1 MSGIHT
7 ESGMS
12 GETLKQALVA
22 STGLPVDNVVVLQPA
37 ARHTRAENLASL
49 LLGAQSPAH
58 VADVLFVSDPRLA
71 DGCAR
76 VLWSMDWPETVVS
89 EPRDAIDPALLARAR
104 NAVDERRRGV
114 EPDDDLFILCDD
126 GGGGVAVVH
135 APGVK
140 DLALTPVF
148 SIVGIRMD
156 EVMAI
161 QRLHDT
167 ALRASQA
174 EHLQRALF
182 AIADMSASELEMPE
196 MLRGLHRII
205 AALMYAENIYIVLYD
220 RMRDSLRF
228 IYYVDT
234 VETDLPSCDHD
245 FPMSEMEIA
254 LTGHLIRGGKALM
267 GTPAELR
274 QQVQGPLRIAGAD
287 CVDWLGVPMM
297 RDGQAHGGLVVQT
310 YVEGFRF
317 SETDKA
323 LLGFVAEHVLNALE
337 RKQGQ
342 AELERRV
349 RERTLQLAEAN
360 ANLREKID
368 GLERAEHLQATLYR
382 IAALANSDEGSDRF
396 YRQIHA
402 AVGELLYAENFYIGL
417 LADDREHL
425 EFPYY
430 ADAHDPNQPPRRLG
444 RGLTEYVMRSGS
456 AIVVDEAEFVALTE
470 RGEIEPML
478 AIGRVTSDSPSTVCW
493 VGAPLLDS
501 DGVFG
506 VVALQSYREDQRYTR
521 RDAELLTFVAHQ
533 IASSLKRR
541 QAAEQ
546 LLQLNADLEQRVDVR
561 TRELSEQIAVRER
574 IEATLKH
581 QVMHDPL
588 TGLPNR
594 LYMRDRIERAIA
606 RFQRRSDR
614 TFALLYLDV
623 DRFKVI
629 NDSLGH
635 LAGDQ
640 LLKEVSRRL
649 LQCVRDP
656 DVVARLSGDEFAVL
670 LEEVPQPHTATQVA
684 QRILDTLQE
693 PLTIDGRE
701 LRIFAS
707 IGIAIS
713 ELRHQSTDALLQDA
727 DTALYAAKTSGRR
740 RFVQFNGSMKRAEPD
755 VLGIEHELRVA
766 LETGQFEPYFQ
777 PLVRLSDRIRVG
789 YEALVRWNHPTRGV
803 LLPSQFLPVAEE
815 CGLVDAIDWQIYRLA
830 LASGVEL
837 IRAGGY
843 ITINVSP
850 RHFQGNDL
858 DSRLLELTGAT
869 GFDPSRLRIE
879 VTEGTLLGDSEAVAR
894 QLQKLSN
901 AHIATALDDFGT
913 GYCSLG
919 YVHRFSLRMLKI
931 DRSFIEPLDGIKP
944 RRSSAVIGAVLA
956 LANSLDIEVLAEGIE
971 TEPQH
976 EALRAMGCVYGQ
988 GYLYGPPQP
997 VSHWLTAS
1005 AVAA

>member
-1 MSGIHT
+1 MGMDTLGQEFTATPSMSIGNLIVVQPNARR
-7 ESGMS
+7 SKA
-12 GETLKQALVA
+12 ET
-22 STGLPVDNVVVLQPA
+22 
-37 ARHTRAENLASL
+37 LASL
-49 LLGAQSPAH
+49 LLGAQSPAE
-58 VADVLFVSDPRLA
+58 VAEVLFASDPRLA
-71 DGCAR
+71 RCNAR
-76 VLWSMDWPETVVS
+76 VLWSLDWPAAVS
-89 EPRDAIDPALLARAR
+89 AEPRGLVDQALLVRAR
-104 NAVDERRRGV
+104 TAVDLRRRGL
-114 EPDDDLFILCDD
+114 ESDSDLSVLCDD
-126 GGGGVAVVH
+126 GGGGVAVVY
-135 APGVK
+135 APGID

-148 SIVGIRMD
+148 AIVGIRMD

-182 AIADMSASELEMPE
+182 AIADMSASQLDMPE

-205 AALMYAENIYIVLYD
+205 ADLMYAENFYIVLYD
-220 RMRDSLRF
+220 RVRDNLRF

-234 VETDLPSCDHD
+234 VETDVPSSDHD
-245 FPMSEMEIA
+245 FPMAEMEIA
-254 LTGHLIRGGKALM
+254 LTGHLIRGGKAMM
-267 GTPAELR
+267 GSPAELR

-317 SETDKA
+317 SDADKA

-349 RERTLQLAEAN
+349 RDRTLQLAEAN
-360 ANLREKID
+360 ASLREKVD

-382 IAALANSDEGSDRF
+382 IAALANSDEGSERF

-417 LADDREHL
+417 LSDDREYL

-430 ADAHDPNQPPRRLG
+430 ADAHDPDQPPRPLG
-444 RGLTEYVMRSGS
+444 RGLTEYVVRRRG
-456 AIVVDEAEFVALTE
+456 ACVVDEAEFAALTE
-470 RGEIEPML
+470 RGEIERKQAMGKV
-478 AIGRVTSDSPSTVCW
+478 ASDSPSTVCW

-501 DGVFG
+501 DDVIG
-506 VVALQSYREDQRYTR
+506 VVALQSYSTQQLYTE

-541 QAAEQ
+541 QNADQ
-546 LLQLNADLEQRVDVR
+546 LRRLNADLEQRVEAR

-574 IEATLKH
+574 VEARLKH

-606 RFQRRSDR
+606 RFRRHPENP
-614 TFALLYLDV
+614 FALLYLDV
-623 DRFKVI
+623 DRFKVV

-635 LAGDQ
+635 LAGDE
-640 LLKEVSRRL
+640 LLKEVSKRL
-649 LQCVRDP
+649 LHCVREP
-656 DVVARLSGDEFAVL
+656 DVVARLSGDEFALL
-670 LEEVPQPHTATQVA
+670 LEEVPQPDTATHVA
-684 QRILDTLQE
+684 QRILDALQE
-693 PLTIDGRE
+693 PMSIGGRE

-713 ELRHQSTDALLQDA
+713 QDRHQTTDAILQDA
-727 DTALYAAKTSGRR
+727 DTALYGAKSAGRR
-740 RFVQFNGSMKRAEPD
+740 RFVQFNDSMQRIERD
-755 VLGIEHELRVA
+755 VLGIEHEIRAGLQA
-766 LETGQFEPYFQ
+766 GQFEPYFQ
-777 PLVRLSDRIRVG
+777 PLVRLADRSRVG

-803 LLPSQFLPVAEE
+803 LLPCQFLPVAEE
-815 CGLVDAIDWQIYRLA
+815 CGLIDAIDWQMYRSA
-830 LASGVEL
+830 CAAGVEL
-837 IRAGGY
+837 TRDGGY

-858 DSRLLELTGAT
+858 DTRLLKLAGEAKLEPA
-869 GFDPSRLRIE
+869 RLRIE
-879 VTEGTLLGDSEAVAR
+879 VTEGTLLGDPEAVAN

-901 AHIATALDDFGT
+901 ARIATALDDFGT

-919 YVHRFSLRMLKI
+919 YVHRFPLRMLKI
-931 DRSFIEPLDGIKP
+931 DRSFIEPLGGRNM

-956 LANSLDIEVLAEGIE
+956 LASSLDIEVLAEGIE
-971 TEPQH
+971 TEAQH
-976 EALRAMGCVYGQ
+976 EALLAMGCTYGQ
-988 GYLYGPPQP
+988 GFLYGRPQP
-997 VSHWLTAS
+997 SRHWLEAS
-1005 AVAA
+1005 AAAA